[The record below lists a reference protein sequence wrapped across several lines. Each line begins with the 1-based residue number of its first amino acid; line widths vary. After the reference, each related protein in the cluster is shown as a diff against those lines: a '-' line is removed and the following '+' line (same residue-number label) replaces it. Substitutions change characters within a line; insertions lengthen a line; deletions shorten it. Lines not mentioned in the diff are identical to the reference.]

1 MWIACTRQEYVLT
14 EPAVVTNAGPDNEQE
29 GGSDQNEKRVGAV
42 AAGNANQVTNAR
54 LARGQDTTSS
64 RMDQTRRTRNGTKG
78 GLGKTGLSGATDT
91 QVGTARKERASVA
104 KSIQSGADKASLR
117 LYPERPK
124 KTEATHKIQWC
135 SNTKISR
142 ARTDGKKTGQ
152 DSWDSAALML
162 KKRRRDSN
170 QTDLSSR
177 PADTGLANDRTG
189 TAQPERKGASEWEK
203 ERFARHV
210 FQTEFVEG
218 RGRGGERCSPS
229 AGISNKT
236 WIHAARAVP
245 CQKSSLSCHALALP
259 LIFCHSSSS
268 LLQVMHDKNEDARE
282 RVIPFP
288 LFMFKCISEHVQI
301 IADIN
306 ALMYLYS

>member
-1 MWIACTRQEYVLT
+1 M
-14 EPAVVTNAGPDNEQE
+14 VTNSGPDNEQE

-64 RMDQTRRTRNGTKG
+64 RMDQTRRNRNGTKG

-104 KSIQSGADKASLR
+104 KSIQGGADKPSLR

-142 ARTDGKKTGQ
+142 ARTDGTKTGQ

-177 PADTGLANDRTG
+177 PADTGSANDRKG
-189 TAQPERKGASEWEK
+189 TAQPERKGALAEWEK

-218 RGRGGERCSPS
+218 RGRGGERCSPA
-229 AGISNKT
+229 AGISSKT
-236 WIHAARAVP
+236 WIHAARAVS

-259 LIFCHSSSS
+259 LTFYHSSSL

-288 LFMFKCISEHVQI
+288 LFMFKCISVHMQI